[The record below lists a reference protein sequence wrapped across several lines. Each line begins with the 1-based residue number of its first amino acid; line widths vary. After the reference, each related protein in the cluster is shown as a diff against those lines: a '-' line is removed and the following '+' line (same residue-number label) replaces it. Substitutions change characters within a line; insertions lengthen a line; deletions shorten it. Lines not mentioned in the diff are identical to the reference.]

1 MEDWSKEDKIKDVWE
16 TDSWTHLLYGCP
28 LANDSEEDKREKIWY
43 EGKGLRCMSGYNT
56 KKFALYYVFWLLKVE
71 VSSSFS
77 WLRLPEYCRV
87 LYYIKKKKWRNM
99 TNPKSSKFFNTVI
112 SQKCPMWWLWATTKY
127 SEILPHVHSLELTVK
142 FHTPS
147 KADNRRLSL
156 IWISETRKIGKI
168 KRNRNY
174 SERRKCWHTFY
185 VCECFIYLYTY
196 I

>member
-1 MEDWSKEDKIKDVWE
+1 MFGKQIPGRIYFMDVPWQMTQKKIKEKRFDMRAKGSVVCLG
-16 TDSWTHLLYGCP
+16 TILKSLLYTMYSDCWKLRSP
-28 LANDSEEDKREKIWY
+28 VLFLDLDSQ
-43 EGKGLRCMSGYNT
+43 NT
-56 KKFALYYVFWLLKVE
+56 AEFYTTL
-71 VSSSFS
+71 
-77 WLRLPEYCRV
+77 
-87 LYYIKKKKWRNM
+87 KKKKWRNM

-174 SERRKCWHTFY
+174 LERRKCWHTFY